1 MAVNALD
8 TLMPGGAAD
17 KDSGAAARR
26 PVQSL
31 AAACVIAP
39 RLSEDR
45 GTATATL
52 FAAKEWPDISRCR
65 NQPCHL
71 RGVSSSSGSRN

>member
-17 KDSGAAARR
+17 KESGAAARR
-26 PVQSL
+26 PAWSL
-31 AAACVIAP
+31 AAAWVIAP
-39 RLSEDR
+39 RLSENR
-45 GTATATL
+45 EAATARL
-52 FAAKEWPDISRCR
+52 FAAKEQPDISRCR

-71 RGVSSSSGSRN
+71 GGLISSSGSRN